1 MSISALLW
9 SFRGRI
15 SRQPYWLGSLAI
27 IVLLGV
33 AISLLAGGEIA
44 EGDAAARAG
53 IGLLIPALGIP
64 LIWIG
69 LALGAKRLHD
79 RGKSAWWLVVFYLL
93 PSGLQSV
100 GERLGDVGLV
110 LVLVGLLVS
119 AWGLIELGFLRG
131 TAGPNRFGSD
141 PLASRGTRERPAPS

>member
-1 MSISALLW
+1 MSTAALLW

-15 SRQPYWLGSLAI
+15 NRQPYWLASLAI
-27 IVLLGV
+27 VVVLGV
-33 AISLLAGGEIA
+33 AISLIVGGGIA
-44 EGDAAARAG
+44 EGAPAARVG

-100 GERLGDVGLV
+100 GERLGDIGLV
-110 LVLVGLLVS
+110 PVLVGLLVS